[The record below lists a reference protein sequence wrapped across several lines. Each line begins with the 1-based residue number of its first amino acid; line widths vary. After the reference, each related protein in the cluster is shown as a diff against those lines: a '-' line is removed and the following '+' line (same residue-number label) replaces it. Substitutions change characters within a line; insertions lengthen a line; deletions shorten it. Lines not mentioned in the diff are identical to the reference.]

1 MKKITKPNYSLATP
15 ADLRALLSVG
25 HCKAVYYEHLAKERF
40 PNSNIHSLHLAIK

>member
-25 HCKAVYYEHLAKERF
+25 HCKAVYYEHLAKESF
-40 PNSNIHSLHLAIK
+40 QIAIFTPYIWR